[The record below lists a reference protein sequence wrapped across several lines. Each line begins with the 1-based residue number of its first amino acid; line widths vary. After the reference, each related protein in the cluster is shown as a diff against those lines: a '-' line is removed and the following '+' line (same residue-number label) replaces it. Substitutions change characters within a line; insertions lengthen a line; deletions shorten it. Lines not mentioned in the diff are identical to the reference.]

1 MSLTERH
8 YVVRVSALLDR
19 STAGAAGDLVTQFDR
34 AAKAGGRRI
43 SEEQRQ
49 AQRSAQE
56 RERAEKHVAGVKDR
70 YFRDEQRKAE
80 AAERRAERE
89 TTQRARREEAA
100 AQRSQKAQER
110 SAERAAE
117 AKQRAEERAQ
127 KYVERIKDR
136 HFREEQRKAEHL
148 ERQTGR
154 ERRKRVKQI
163 AGDAMGTASAMGG
176 AALGVAGE
184 IASGMGV
191 DFSVGSGV
199 SKAVQLEK
207 MATAIVNSGNRGG
220 KGAAERTADVGGL
233 QTLARSVGNQYAFDP
248 TQVLAGLAKYQA
260 LTGDLD
266 TAKAGLGDLA
276 KLAKGF
282 NVDLDKMVGAAG
294 QVGSAIGEVGE
305 GKAFA
310 TSQEKAAAVVDVL
323 KSLTAHGQEGAIEV
337 SDLVVQMA
345 KMKAAGA
352 AFEGSTADNIKKMGA
367 MAQLSLQLGGS
378 DSATQAAT
386 SVMGFVS
393 TLKTPARR
401 SQFKAMGVDID
412 SATEKGAFADPFEII
427 KRSLAKT
434 EGDPEKMKKLFGN
447 VVGERAV
454 TALTNTYNKAGGG
467 KAGMDAVE
475 DQFKRF
481 QGTVG
486 DSQLNENLGR
496 AMNTK
501 ESKVQLF
508 QNKLDERWASLSE
521 RVLPALEKLAPAVE
535 KGVDAFA
542 SLIEWVSAHP
552 GTAIAAAITA
562 SIGKAALGPII
573 GKAITESIASGAAGK
588 AVGGALGG
596 LKPQTLAAAGI
607 TILATAAYLSV
618 KEFNKEK
625 EGAASAE
632 GDKIKGAG
640 KMLEEAQA
648 EFAAK
653 GTISKD
659 KLNELARVRAEL
671 EGSAGRAGR
680 YNEGEDVSWFEKFG
694 AKVYGNTFGDEADAK
709 NLAEYEGGGKVDAGQ
724 KATIDSLNAKLD
736 GLIKA
741 VVDSKQKGPMDVNV
755 VGGIPTGA
763 TPGRVGVPDQG

>member
-154 ERRKRVKQI
+154 ERRERVKQI
-163 AGDAMGTASAMGG
+163 AGDAMGTAAAMGRK
-176 AALGVAGE
+176 ALGVAGE
-184 IASGMGV
+184 IAGGMGV

-207 MATAIVNSGNRGG
+207 LATSIVNSGNRGG

-310 TSQEKAAAVVDVL
+310 TSEEKAAAVVDVL
-323 KSLTAHGQEGAIEV
+323 KSLTAQGQEGAIEI
-337 SDLVVQMA
+337 SDLAVQMA
-345 KMKAAGA
+345 KVKAAGA

-378 DSATQAAT
+378 ASATQAAT

-467 KAGMDAVE
+467 DKGMAAVDE
-475 DQFKRF
+475 QFKRF

-486 DSQLNENLGR
+486 EDQLKENLAR
-496 AMNTK
+496 AMNTM
-501 ESKVQLF
+501 ESKATLG
-508 QNKLDERWASLSE
+508 QNKVDESYARLAQNI
-521 RVLPALEKLAPAVE
+521 LPALEKLEP
-535 KGVDAFA
+535 GVTKAIDAFGTFA
-542 SLIEWVSAHP
+542 TWAANNP
-552 GTAIAAAITA
+552 GAAITGAIVA
-562 SIGKAALGPII
+562 SIGKAAIGPMI
-573 GKAITESIASGAAGK
+573 GKALETSLGQKVGGTIAVGVASFMITKAIIENFADAVDKGSSDRQGAMNQLENAKSSARAALRGEADPTKVLDEQGKALAQTERRAKNMEDLGGFGAGDVLSLLGAPAEAIGEATGLRDYLNAANPFSSQTLEGVSGAREDVAAGSSPEALRAEIASLK
-588 AVGGALGG
+588 ASMDAVKA
-596 LKPQTLAAAGI
+596 Q
-607 TILATAAYLSV
+607 LAT
-618 KEFNKEK
+618 
-625 EGAASAE
+625 G
-632 GDKIKGAG
+632 IKV
-640 KMLEEAQA
+640 
-648 EFAAK
+648 K
-653 GTISKD
+653 GT
-659 KLNELARVRAEL
+659 
-671 EGSAGRAGR
+671 
-680 YNEGEDVSWFEKFG
+680 VS
-694 AKVYGNTFGDEADAK
+694 VD
-709 NLAEYEGGGKVDAGQ
+709 NLPSG
-724 KATIDSLNAKLD
+724 
-736 GLIKA
+736 
-741 VVDSKQKGPMDVNV
+741 
-755 VGGIPTGA
+755 GA